1 MSSAEQAA
9 YIKQLNPLEQQVLHI
24 AASHLETSF
33 SLVKSIGFQEWQA
46 QQTQAQQTQAQQ
58 TQAQQTQAQQ
68 TQAQQ
73 KEQQQ
78 KEQQQKEQQKEQQT
92 QAPPVI
98 MKRKLIIKKKSTPAV

>member
-68 TQAQQ
+68 